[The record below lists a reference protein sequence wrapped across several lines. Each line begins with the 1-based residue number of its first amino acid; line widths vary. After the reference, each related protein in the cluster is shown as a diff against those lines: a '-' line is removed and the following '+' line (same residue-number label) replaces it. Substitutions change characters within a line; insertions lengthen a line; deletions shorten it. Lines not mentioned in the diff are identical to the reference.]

1 MDLIALNNISNL
13 VEKYNAR
20 LLPVIKD
27 KKLEDIKKVY
37 DEGYREFGENRLE
50 QLLDHKDK
58 LKDAKF
64 HFIAPLQSRKI
75 KKVIENSISVHTLS
89 RKKEAELINDDYTNQ
104 NIYVQINIDDDPNK
118 NGISVNE
125 VDAFFSIFENLNY
138 FPVGIMCIPSIEN
151 DSKLAFSRMQNINE
165 KLKKNYKDY
174 MGELSMGMSDDYQ
187 IALDYGATLIRIGS
201 KIFS

>member
-1 MDLIALNNISNL
+1 MDLIALNKLSNL

-125 VDAFFSIFENLNY
+125 VDPFFSIFENLNY

-151 DSKLAFSRMQNINE
+151 DSKFAFSRMQNINE
-165 KLKKNYKDY
+165 KLKNNYKDY
-174 MGELSMGMSDDYQ
+174 IGELSMGMSEDYQ

>member
-1 MDLIALNNISNL
+1 MDLRALNNLSNL
-13 VEKYNAR
+13 VEKYNAQ
-20 LLPVIKD
+20 LLPVIKN
-27 KKLEDIKKVY
+27 KKFEDIKKVY

-50 QLLDHKDK
+50 QLLGHKDK

-75 KKVIENSISVHTLS
+75 KKIMENSITIQTVS
-89 RKKEAELINDDYTNQ
+89 RKKEVELINDNYTNQ
-104 NIYVQINIDDDPNK
+104 NIYVQINIDDDANK
-118 NGISVNE
+118 SGISVKD
-125 VDAFFSIFENLNY
+125 VDAFFSIFDKFNY

-151 DSKLAFSRMQNINE
+151 DSKLAFSKMQNINE

-174 MGELSMGMSDDYQ
+174 NGELSMGMSDDYQ

>member
-1 MDLIALNNISNL
+1 MDLEALSNIRSL
-13 VEKYNAR
+13 VNKYNAQ

-37 DEGYREFGENRLE
+37 DLGFREFGENRLQ
-50 QLLDHKDK
+50 QLLDHKQM
-58 LKDAKF
+58 LEDAKF

-75 KKVIENSISVHTLS
+75 KEILDNCIYIHTVS
-89 RKKEAELINDDYTNQ
+89 RKKEAMMINESYSNQ
-104 NIYVQINIDDDPNK
+104 NIFVQINIDNDLNK
-118 NGISVNE
+118 SGIKVEE
-125 VDAFFSIFENLNY
+125 VELFFSMFEELNY

-151 DSKLAFSRMQNINE
+151 DSKIAFSNMQKINQ
-165 KLKKNYKDY
+165 KIKNNYKNYI
-174 MGELSMGMSDDYQ
+174 GELSMGMSDDYK